1 MNNSRLLIVIL
12 LIGATLITS
21 QCGSTQNGG
30 NSQSPTL
37 ASDSGSSSI
46 DAKALLQER
55 CTSCHPFNR
64 VETVKKTVGEWT
76 STVQRMIGHGAN
88 LTPQE
93 TDAVIKYL
101 GANYSK

>member
-1 MNNSRLLIVIL
+1 
-12 LIGATLITS
+12 
-21 QCGSTQNGG
+21 
-30 NSQSPTL
+30 
-37 ASDSGSSSI
+37 
-46 DAKALLQER
+46 
-55 CTSCHPFNR
+55 